1 MPFDQ
6 VYTLM
11 NTFDCLAFVPD
22 EEIKF
27 VRNISTNLNKPSLYY
42 KIIIFDIFKKK
53 NSHLNIR
60 NILRELI
67 RV

>member
-1 MPFDQ
+1 MPLDQ
-6 VYTLM
+6 VYTLID
-11 NTFDCLAFVPD
+11 TFDCLAFVPD

-53 NSHLNIR
+53 I
-60 NILRELI
+60 
-67 RV
+67 VT